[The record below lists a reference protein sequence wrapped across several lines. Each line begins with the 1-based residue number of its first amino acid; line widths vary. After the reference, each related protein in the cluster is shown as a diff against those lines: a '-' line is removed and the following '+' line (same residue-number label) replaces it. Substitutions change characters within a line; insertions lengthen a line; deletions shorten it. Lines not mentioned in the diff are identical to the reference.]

1 MLLFMGLH
9 MELKSLMMLGLQM
22 QINNTLYNQ
31 NPPPFATI
39 RLVHVIAQKK

>member
-1 MLLFMGLH
+1 MGLH
-9 MELKSLMMLGLQM
+9 TELKAFMMLGLQI

-31 NPPPFATI
+31 DPPFATI